1 MSQLSCYRYSGLVN
15 LAEKNL
21 SIMGKA
27 LEELG
32 KRWPSAVGS
41 LKHLLDVREKV
52 MQRPSLGLF
61 PDLNMT
67 PTTAQFFSEFGPDLC
82 RMWHPIHAEFPQ
94 LANIAPRE
102 LETAGIL
109 QHLRTPAITPA
120 DLNDASSAAMQQPI
134 ANSHA
139 IAGGGS
145 LEPTLLQPQE
155 WFVPYGAGG
164 LGNWLMIDWDQA
176 FGW

>member
-1 MSQLSCYRYSGLVN
+1 MHTKVEVQDDNSASSYIAGIFEDFIARDELRFLGPIFTFYCLKAGMSQLSCYRYSGLVN

-52 MQRPSLGLF
+52 TQRPSLGLF

-82 RMWHPIHAEFPQ
+82 RMWHPIHAELPQ

-109 QHLRTPAITPA
+109 QHLRT
-120 DLNDASSAAMQQPI
+120 LS
-134 ANSHA
+134 
-139 IAGGGS
+139 GKGS
-145 LEPTLLQPQE
+145 
-155 WFVPYGAGG
+155 
-164 LGNWLMIDWDQA
+164 
-176 FGW
+176 